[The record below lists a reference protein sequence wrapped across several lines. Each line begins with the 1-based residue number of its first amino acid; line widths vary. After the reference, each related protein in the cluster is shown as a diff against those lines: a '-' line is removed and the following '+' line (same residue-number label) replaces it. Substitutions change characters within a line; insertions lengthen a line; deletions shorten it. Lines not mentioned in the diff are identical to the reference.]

1 MIKQIITVNRKKYVT
16 GLFWQPVGVGN
27 TAQNYAK
34 QLSKN
39 KKYTLYVGYKSMVG
53 LTNSRDG
60 VKSGMSV
67 AAVEVINA
75 LSELISFLGVFVV
88 DNNYYLIAV
97 RNGVIIRDI
106 LLDNADTA
114 RKLYAELAE
123 IPDWGALFAP
133 NAWGIPKS
141 QERKLA
147 DLLVKNTGIKLRH
160 ISFIKSII
168 PFLFLALL
176 LIIIGLYVIK
186 HPISVRDVKMPTINQ
201 ETIDKYKQ
209 QIESNKQKVKD
220 VVQNVSITEFKLP
233 YDNLPD
239 VYERANLCYKAIAFV
254 MQPIVGWNQTYAK
267 CGEDFVTATFSRD
280 FGTLNDFYDI
290 GGDLMPGA
298 TVQQT
303 SEDEI
308 IVRVNLPEL
317 QTSKSID
324 ETDQSVVMRDVT
336 TIFQQANIKA
346 EINGIVNTIMN
357 GGQTEKV
364 HVTEIKV
371 SSKLTPMEFM
381 QAFNGF
387 NGVYMT
393 SVVWRANTRVW
404 NYEIVIYS
412 K

>member
-254 MQPIVGWNQTYAK
+254 LVDKESRNI
-267 CGEDFVTATFSRD
+267 FV
-280 FGTLNDFYDI
+280 
-290 GGDLMPGA
+290 
-298 TVQQT
+298 
-303 SEDEI
+303 
-308 IVRVNLPEL
+308 
-317 QTSKSID
+317 
-324 ETDQSVVMRDVT
+324 
-336 TIFQQANIKA
+336 
-346 EINGIVNTIMN
+346 
-357 GGQTEKV
+357 
-364 HVTEIKV
+364 
-371 SSKLTPMEFM
+371 
-381 QAFNGF
+381 
-387 NGVYMT
+387 
-393 SVVWRANTRVW
+393 
-404 NYEIVIYS
+404 
-412 K
+412 

>member
-75 LSELISFLGVFVV
+75 LSELISFLGVFV
-88 DNNYYLIAV
+88 
-97 RNGVIIRDI
+97 GVIIRDI

-186 HPISVRDVKMPTINQ
+186 HPISVRDFKMTNINK

-267 CGEDFVTATFSRD
+267 CGEDFVT
-280 FGTLNDFYDI
+280 
-290 GGDLMPGA
+290 
-298 TVQQT
+298 
-303 SEDEI
+303 
-308 IVRVNLPEL
+308 
-317 QTSKSID
+317 
-324 ETDQSVVMRDVT
+324 
-336 TIFQQANIKA
+336 
-346 EINGIVNTIMN
+346 
-357 GGQTEKV
+357 
-364 HVTEIKV
+364 
-371 SSKLTPMEFM
+371 
-381 QAFNGF
+381 
-387 NGVYMT
+387 
-393 SVVWRANTRVW
+393 
-404 NYEIVIYS
+404 
-412 K
+412 

>member
-1 MIKQIITVNRKKYVT
+1 M
-16 GLFWQPVGVGN
+16 
-27 TAQNYAK
+27 
-34 QLSKN
+34 
-39 KKYTLYVGYKSMVG
+39 
-53 LTNSRDG
+53 
-60 VKSGMSV
+60 
-67 AAVEVINA
+67 
-75 LSELISFLGVFVV
+75 
-88 DNNYYLIAV
+88 
-97 RNGVIIRDI
+97 
-106 LLDNADTA
+106 
-114 RKLYAELAE
+114 AE